1 MISKDKTT
9 ITYKGDGVTTS
20 FPFPYQYRAGEDI
33 KGYLLVNGKEMP
45 IVANYRFDEVENKF
59 IYPVNGV
66 PLFTTDTLVIKR
78 QTPIE
83 QNADLPDKY
92 PYNAV
97 ETVADNLTLIAQEQ
111 EAKIKG
117 IENIRNELTETTER
131 TAQMADRV
139 LNAISN
145 GYNVAQNQWAP
156 FEYINP
162 AEKTIKE
169 FKKEIDEFKLA
180 AQRMGAENGTRVIAK
195 AWFDVE
201 DFIKNAKNEAYVINY
216 GPQVDLVIG
225 VERNAVIIQTE
236 DKTYR
241 LIDESV
247 GYKVQE
253 VMEAAV
259 GSKGAAIDANITGT
273 AKTVSIEPV
282 TNVNEAVTPGRYI
295 GEGITISNET
305 FQGYVLDVLMLED
318 TIFQTLTTLDGRVF
332 VRKSDTKPITTSW
345 TEPYKKDVLVEGNTA
360 RFGKAKIE
368 LTNTGSL
375 NVKDITAPDKGGEL
389 ALRSELNKVSDSISG
404 HKAPV
409 MTPLID
415 WEAMKRQN
423 SNNDVRNINNTST
436 GIVGTNTNNPIL
448 LKESYKNYDK
458 VVIIATDTQG
468 RYRLPVTYETW
479 LLAFLFDQKNGFS
492 LFDVYSF
499 MWKLTSTTN
508 TSNPSTDTQ
517 WRQYEKNCGIIE
529 IYGIKYERT

>member
-111 EAKIKG
+111 ETKIKG
-117 IENIRNELTETTER
+117 IENIRNDLIETTER

-139 LNAISN
+139 LSAISK
-145 GYNVAQNQWAP
+145 GYEVSQNEWAP
-156 FEYINP
+156 FNSMDP
-162 AEKTIKE
+162 AGKTVKE
-169 FKKEIDEFKLA
+169 FKDEIEELRLT
-180 AQRMGAENGTRVIAK
+180 AQGMGAEDGTKLIVK
-195 AWFDVE
+195 ARFDVE
-201 DFIKNAKNEAYVINY
+201 NFIKNAKNEAYVINA
-216 GPQVDLVIG
+216 GPEVDLIVS
-225 VERNAVIIQTE
+225 VTRSTVIIKTE
-236 DKTYR
+236 EKTYR

-247 GYKVQE
+247 GYKAQE
-253 VMEAAV
+253 VIEAAV
-259 GSKGAAIDANITGT
+259 NNKGATINANITGS
-273 AKTVSIEPV
+273 AKTVSVEPV
-282 TNVNEAVTPGRYI
+282 TNANEAVTPGRYI
-295 GEGITISNET
+295 GEAITISNET
-305 FQGYVLDVLMLED
+305 FQGYILDVLVLED
-318 TIFQTLTTLDGRVF
+318 IIFQTLTTLDGRVF
-332 VRKSDTKPITTSW
+332 ARKSDTKPITTSW

-360 RFGKAKIE
+360 QFGKAKIE
-368 LTNTGSL
+368 LTSSGSL
-375 NVKDITAPDKGGEL
+375 NVKDTTAPDKGGEL
-389 ALRSELNKVSDSISG
+389 ALRSDLNKVSDSISG

-415 WEAMKRQN
+415 WEEMKRQN
-423 SNNDVRNINNTST
+423 SNNDVRNINEQTY
-436 GIVGTNTNNPIL
+436 GIIGTNRNNPII

-458 VVIIATDTQG
+458 IFIIFCGNGWGT
-468 RYRLPVTYETW
+468 RRNISYEVWQLEYLFTTKE
-479 LLAFLFDQKNGFS
+479 AFLLYHQGEA
-492 LFDVYSF
+492 
-499 MWKLTSTTN
+499 MWMLKSTN
-508 TSNPSTDTQ
+508 STETK
-517 WRQYEKNCGIIE
+517 WITHAKSENSGIVE
-529 IYGIKYERT
+529 IYGIKYERS

>member
-1 MISKDKTT
+1 MITKDKTT

-45 IVANYRFDEVENKF
+45 ITANYRFDEVENKF

-66 PLFTTDTLVIKR
+66 PLFTTDTLIIKR

-111 EAKIKG
+111 EAKIKR
-117 IENIRNELTETTER
+117 IENIRNELTETTEH
-131 TAQMADRV
+131 TARMADRV
-139 LNAISN
+139 LNAISK
-145 GYNVAQNQWAP
+145 GYEVSQNEWAP
-156 FEYINP
+156 FNSIDP
-162 AEKTIKE
+162 AGKTVKE
-169 FKKEIDEFKLA
+169 FKDEIEELRLT
-180 AQRMGAENGTRVIAK
+180 AQGMGAEDGTRLIIK
-195 AWFDVE
+195 TRFDVE
-201 DFIKNAKNEAYVINY
+201 NFIKNAKNEAYVINA
-216 GPQVDLVIG
+216 GPEVDLIIG
-225 VERNAVIIQTE
+225 VTRSTVLIKTE
-236 DKTYR
+236 EKTYR
-241 LIDESV
+241 LIDESG

-273 AKTVSIEPV
+273 AKTVSIEPI
-282 TNVNEAVTPGRYI
+282 TNVNEAVTPGRYA
-295 GEGITISNET
+295 GETIAINNET
-305 FQGYVLDVLMLED
+305 FQGYILDVLVLED

-332 VRKSDTKPITTSW
+332 VRKGDEKPITTLW

-368 LTNTGSL
+368 LTSTGSL
-375 NVKDITAPDKGGEL
+375 SVKDTTAPNKGGEL
-389 ALRSELNKVSDSISG
+389 ALRSDLNKVSDSISG

-423 SNNDVRNINNTST
+423 SNVDVRNINNQTV
-436 GIVGTNTNNPIL
+436 GILGTNTNNPIL

-458 VVIIATDTQG
+458 IWIILYGGNGSD
-468 RYRLPVTYETW
+468 RKSITYETW
-479 LLAFLFDQKNGFS
+479 QLEYLFTTKEAFGLYNQGGDYWAIK
-492 LFDVYSF
+492 
-499 MWKLTSTTN
+499 STQSTETKWVKHTGTN
-508 TSNPSTDTQ
+508 NT
-517 WRQYEKNCGIIE
+517 GIVE
-529 IYGIKYERT
+529 IYGIKYERS

>member
-117 IENIRNELTETTER
+117 IENIRNDLIETTER
-131 TAQMADRV
+131 AAQMADRV
-139 LNAISN
+139 LNAISK
-145 GYNVAQNQWAP
+145 GYEVSQNEWAP
-156 FEYINP
+156 FNSTDP
-162 AEKTIKE
+162 AGKTVKE
-169 FKKEIDEFKLA
+169 FKDEIEELRLT
-180 AQRMGAENGTRVIAK
+180 AQGMGAEDGTRLIVK
-195 AWFDVE
+195 ARFDVE
-201 DFIKNAKNEAYVINY
+201 NFIKNAKNESYVINA
-216 GPQVDLVIG
+216 GPEVDLVIS
-225 VERNAVIIQTE
+225 VTRNTVVIKTE
-236 DKTYR
+236 EKTYR

-247 GYKVQE
+247 GYKVQK

-259 GSKGAAIDANITGT
+259 DNKGAAIDANITGT

-282 TNVNEAVTPGRYI
+282 TNVNEAVTPGRYA
-295 GEGITISNET
+295 GEAIAINNET
-305 FQGYVLDVLMLED
+305 FQGYILDVLVLED

-332 VRKSDTKPITTSW
+332 VRKGDEKPITAPW
-345 TEPYKKDVLVEGNTA
+345 TEPYKKDVLVEENTA
-360 RFGKAKIE
+360 QFGKAKIE
-368 LTNTGSL
+368 LTNNGSL
-375 NVKDITAPDKGGEL
+375 SVKDITAPDKGGEL
-389 ALRSELNKVSDSISG
+389 ALRSDLNKVSDSISG

-423 SNNDVRNINNTST
+423 SNNDVRNINNTGT
-436 GIVGTNTNNPIL
+436 GIVGTYTNNPIL

-468 RYRLPVTYETW
+468 KHRLPVIHETW

-499 MWKLTSTTN
+499 YWKLNSITN
-508 TSNPSTDTQ
+508 TSSPSTDTQ

>member
-1 MISKDKTT
+1 MITKDKTT
-9 ITYKGDGVTTS
+9 ITYKGDEVTTS

-45 IVANYRFDEVENKF
+45 ITANYRFDEVENKF

-111 EAKIKG
+111 EAKIKR
-117 IENIRNELTETTER
+117 IENIRNELTETTEY
-131 TAQMADRV
+131 TARMADRV

-162 AEKTIKE
+162 AGKTVKE
-169 FKKEIDEFKLA
+169 LKKEIDEFKLA

-236 DKTYR
+236 EKTYR

-253 VMEAAV
+253 VAEAAV
-259 GSKGAAIDANITGT
+259 DNKGAVIDANIT
-273 AKTVSIEPV
+273 
-282 TNVNEAVTPGRYI
+282 
-295 GEGITISNET
+295 
-305 FQGYVLDVLMLED
+305 
-318 TIFQTLTTLDGRVF
+318 
-332 VRKSDTKPITTSW
+332 
-345 TEPYKKDVLVEGNTA
+345 
-360 RFGKAKIE
+360 
-368 LTNTGSL
+368 
-375 NVKDITAPDKGGEL
+375 AP
-389 ALRSELNKVSDSISG
+389 LR
-404 HKAPV
+404 
-409 MTPLID
+409 
-415 WEAMKRQN
+415 R
-423 SNNDVRNINNTST
+423 
-436 GIVGTNTNNPIL
+436 
-448 LKESYKNYDK
+448 
-458 VVIIATDTQG
+458 
-468 RYRLPVTYETW
+468 
-479 LLAFLFDQKNGFS
+479 
-492 LFDVYSF
+492 
-499 MWKLTSTTN
+499 
-508 TSNPSTDTQ
+508 
-517 WRQYEKNCGIIE
+517 
-529 IYGIKYERT
+529 

>member
-45 IVANYRFDEVENKF
+45 IVANYRFDTVENKF

-66 PLFTTDTLVIKR
+66 PLFATDTLVIKR

-83 QNADLPDKY
+83 QNADLPNKY

-97 ETVADNLTLIAQEQ
+97 ETVADNLTLIVQEQ

-117 IENIRNELTETTER
+117 IENIRNDLAETTER
-131 TAQMADRV
+131 TAQMANRV
-139 LNAISN
+139 LNAISK
-145 GYNVAQNQWAP
+145 GYEVSQNVWAP
-156 FEYINP
+156 FNSMDP
-162 AEKTIKE
+162 AGKTVKE
-169 FKKEIDEFKLA
+169 FKDEIEELRLT
-180 AQRMGAENGTRVIAK
+180 AQGMGAEDGTRLIVK
-195 AWFDVE
+195 ARFDVE
-201 DFIKNAKNEAYVINY
+201 NFIKNAKNESYVINA
-216 GPQVDLVIG
+216 GPEIDLIVGVTRSTVVIK
-225 VERNAVIIQTE
+225 TE
-236 DKTYR
+236 EKTYR

-247 GYKVQE
+247 GYKAQE

-259 GSKGAAIDANITGT
+259 SSKGASIDANITGT

-282 TNVNEAVTPGRYI
+282 TNVNEAVTPGRYA
-295 GEGITISNET
+295 GEAIAINNET
-305 FQGYVLDVLMLED
+305 FQGYILDVLVLED

-332 VRKSDTKPITTSW
+332 VRKGDEKPITTPW
-345 TEPYKKDVLVEGNTA
+345 AEPYKKDVLVEGNA
-360 RFGKAKIE
+360 AQFGKAKIE
-368 LTNTGSL
+368 LTNSGSL
-375 NVKDITAPDKGGEL
+375 SVKDITAPDKGGEL

-423 SNNDVRNINNTST
+423 SNNDVRNVNNQTVGIIGTS
-436 GIVGTNTNNPIL
+436 TNNPIL
-448 LKESYKNYDK
+448 LKESYKSYDK
-458 VVIIATDTQG
+458 IWIIFYGGNGSD
-468 RYRLPVTYETW
+468 RKNITYETW
-479 LLAFLFDQKNGFS
+479 QLEYLFTTKEAFGLYNQGGDYWAIKSTQSTETKW
-492 LFDVYSF
+492 V
-499 MWKLTSTTN
+499 KHTSTN
-508 TSNPSTDTQ
+508 N
-517 WRQYEKNCGIIE
+517 NGIIE

>member
-20 FPFPYQYRAGEDI
+20 FPFPYQYRTGEDI

-66 PLFTTDTLVIKR
+66 PLFATDILVIKR
-78 QTPIE
+78 ETPIE

-111 EAKIKG
+111 ETKIKG
-117 IENIRNELTETTER
+117 IENIRNELAETTER
-131 TAQMADRV
+131 TARMADRV
-139 LNAISN
+139 LDAISN

-162 AEKTIKE
+162 AEKTVKE
-169 FKKEIDEFKLA
+169 LKKEIDEFKLA

-201 DFIKNAKNEAYVINY
+201 DFVKNAKNEAYVINY
-216 GPQVDLVIG
+216 GPQVDIVMG

-236 DKTYR
+236 EKTYR

-253 VMEAAV
+253 VIEAAV
-259 GSKGAAIDANITGT
+259 NNKGAAIDANITGT
-273 AKTVSIEPV
+273 AKTISIEHT

-295 GEGITISNET
+295 GESIAINNET
-305 FQGYVLDVLMLED
+305 FQGYILDVLALED
-318 TIFQTLTTLDGRVF
+318 TIFQTLTMLDGRVF
-332 VRKSDTKPITTSW
+332 VRKSDEKPITTSW
-345 TEPYKKDVLVEGNTA
+345 TEPYKKDVIVEGNTA
-360 RFGKAKIE
+360 QFGRAKIE
-368 LTNTGSL
+368 LTSSGSL
-375 NVKDITAPDKGGEL
+375 SVKDVTAPDKGGEL
-389 ALRSELNKVSDSISG
+389 ALRSDLNKVSDLISG

-423 SNNDVRNINNTST
+423 SNNDVRNINEQVY
-436 GIVGTNTNNPIL
+436 GIIGTNRNNPII
-448 LKESYKNYDK
+448 LKKSYKNYDK
-458 VVIIATDTQG
+458 IFIILCGDG
-468 RYRLPVTYETW
+468 WNVRRNISYEVWQLEYLFTTKE
-479 LLAFLFDQKNGFS
+479 AFLLYNQSGVSWMLK
-492 LFDVYSF
+492 
-499 MWKLTSTTN
+499 STN
-508 TSNPSTDTQ
+508 STETK
-517 WRQYEKNCGIIE
+517 WITHNKSENCGIVE
-529 IYGIKYERT
+529 IYGIKYERS

>member
-1 MISKDKTT
+1 MITKDKTT

-20 FPFPYQYRAGEDI
+20 FPFPYQYRAGEDV

-45 IVANYRFDEVENKF
+45 IVANYRFDEAENKF

-66 PLFTTDTLVIKR
+66 PLFASDTLVIKR

-83 QNADLPDKY
+83 QNADLPNKY

-111 EAKIKG
+111 ETKIRS
-117 IENIRNELTETTER
+117 IENIRNDLIETTER
-131 TAQMADRV
+131 TAQMAYRV
-139 LNAISN
+139 LNAISK
-145 GYNVAQNQWAP
+145 GYEVSQNEWAP
-156 FEYINP
+156 FNSIDP
-162 AEKTIKE
+162 AGKTVKE
-169 FKKEIDEFKLA
+169 FKDEIEELRLT
-180 AQRMGAENGTRVIAK
+180 AQGMGAEDGTRLIVK
-195 AWFDVE
+195 ARFDVE
-201 DFIKNAKNEAYVINY
+201 NFIKNAKNESHVINA
-216 GPQVDLVIG
+216 GPEVDLIVS
-225 VERNAVIIQTE
+225 VTRSTIIIKTE

-259 GSKGAAIDANITGT
+259 NNKGTTMDANITGS
-273 AKTVSIEPV
+273 AKTISIEPV
-282 TNVNEAVTPGRYI
+282 TNVNEAATPGRYA
-295 GEGITISNET
+295 GEAITINNET
-305 FQGYVLDVLMLED
+305 FQGYVLDVLTLED
-318 TIFQTLTTLDGRVF
+318 IIFQTLTTLDGRVF
-332 VRKSDTKPITTSW
+332 VRKGDEKPITTLW

-368 LTNTGSL
+368 LTSSGSL
-375 NVKDITAPDKGGEL
+375 SVKDTTAPDKGGEL

-423 SNNDVRNINNTST
+423 SNNDVRNINEQTC
-436 GIVGTNTNNPIL
+436 GIIGTNGNNPII

-458 VVIIATDTQG
+458 IFIILCGDEWG
-468 RYRLPVTYETW
+468 VRRNILYEVWQLEYLFTTKE
-479 LLAFLFDQKNGFS
+479 AFLLYNQGKVKWM
-492 LFDVYSF
+492 L
-499 MWKLTSTTN
+499 KSTN
-508 TSNPSTDTQ
+508 STETK
-517 WRQYEKNCGIIE
+517 WITHSKSENCGIVE
-529 IYGIKYERT
+529 IYGIKHERS

>member
-1 MISKDKTT
+1 MITKDKTT

-33 KGYLLVNGKEMP
+33 KGYLLVNNKEMP

-66 PLFTTDTLVIKR
+66 PLFATDTLVIKR
-78 QTPIE
+78 ETPIE

-117 IENIRNELTETTER
+117 IENIRNELTETTEH
-131 TAQMADRV
+131 TARMADRV

-162 AEKTIKE
+162 AEKTVKE
-169 FKKEIDEFKLA
+169 LKKEIDEFKLA

-195 AWFDVE
+195 AQFDVE

-216 GPQVDLVIG
+216 GPQVDLVMG

-236 DKTYR
+236 EKTYR

-253 VMEAAV
+253 VIEAAV
-259 GSKGAAIDANITGT
+259 NNKGATIDADITGS
-273 AKTVSIEPV
+273 AKTVSIEPI
-282 TNVNEAVTPGRYI
+282 TNVNEAVTPGRYTGANIVI
-295 GEGITISNET
+295 GDET
-305 FQGYVLDVLMLED
+305 FQGYILDVLALED

-332 VRKSDTKPITTSW
+332 VRKGDEKPITTLW

-368 LTNTGSL
+368 LTSTGSL
-375 NVKDITAPDKGGEL
+375 SVKDTTAPNKGGEL
-389 ALRSELNKVSDSISG
+389 ALRSDLNKVSDSISG

-415 WEAMKRQN
+415 WEEMKRQN
-423 SNNDVRNINNTST
+423 SNNDVRNINEQTY
-436 GIVGTNTNNPIL
+436 GIIGTNRNNPII

-458 VVIIATDTQG
+458 IFIIFCGNGWGT
-468 RYRLPVTYETW
+468 RRNISYEVWQLEYLFTTKE
-479 LLAFLFDQKNGFS
+479 AFLLYHQGEA
-492 LFDVYSF
+492 
-499 MWKLTSTTN
+499 MWMLKSTN
-508 TSNPSTDTQ
+508 STETK
-517 WRQYEKNCGIIE
+517 WITHNKSENCGIVE
-529 IYGIKYERT
+529 IYGIKHERS

>member
-9 ITYKGDGVTTS
+9 ITYKGNGVTTS

-66 PLFTTDTLVIKR
+66 PLFTSDTLVIKR

-111 EAKIKG
+111 ETKIKS
-117 IENIRNELTETTER
+117 IENIRNKLNETTER
-131 TAQMADRV
+131 ATRMADRV
-139 LNAISN
+139 LSAISK
-145 GYNVAQNQWAP
+145 GYEVSQNEWAP
-156 FEYINP
+156 FNS
-162 AEKTIKE
+162 ADSAGKTVKE
-169 FKKEIDEFKLA
+169 FKDEIEELRLT
-180 AQRMGAENGTRVIAK
+180 AQGMGAEDGTRLIIK
-195 AWFDVE
+195 TRFDVE
-201 DFIKNAKNEAYVINY
+201 NFIKNAKNEAYVINA
-216 GPQVDLVIG
+216 GPEVDLIIG
-225 VERNAVIIQTE
+225 VTRSTVLIKTE
-236 DKTYR
+236 EKTYR
-241 LIDESV
+241 LIDESG

-259 GSKGAAIDANITGT
+259 GSKGATIDANITGT

-295 GEGITISNET
+295 GEAITISNET
-305 FQGYVLDVLMLED
+305 FQGYILDVLVLED
-318 TIFQTLTTLDGRVF
+318 IIFQTLTTLDGRVF
-332 VRKSDTKPITTSW
+332 TRKSDTKPITTSW

-368 LTNTGSL
+368 LTSSGSL
-375 NVKDITAPDKGGEL
+375 NVKDTTAPDKGGEL
-389 ALRSELNKVSDSISG
+389 ALRSDLNKVSDSISG

-423 SNNDVRNINNTST
+423 SNNDVRNVNNQTVGIIGTS
-436 GIVGTNTNNPIL
+436 TNNPIL

-458 VVIIATDTQG
+458 IWIIFYGGNGAD
-468 RYRLPVTYETW
+468 RKNITYETW
-479 LLAFLFDQKNGFS
+479 QLEYLFNTKEAFGLYNQGGDYWAIKSTQSTETKW
-492 LFDVYSF
+492 V
-499 MWKLTSTTN
+499 KHTSTN
-508 TSNPSTDTQ
+508 N
-517 WRQYEKNCGIIE
+517 NGIIE
-529 IYGIKYERT
+529 IYGIKYERS

>member
-9 ITYKGDGVTTS
+9 IAYKGDGVTTS

-92 PYNAV
+92 PYNTV

-117 IENIRNELTETTER
+117 IENIRNDLTETTER
-131 TAQMADRV
+131 ATKMADRV

-162 AEKTIKE
+162 AEKTVKE
-169 FKKEIDEFKLA
+169 LKKEIDEFKLA

-236 DKTYR
+236 EKTYR

-253 VMEAAV
+253 VVEAAV
-259 GSKGAAIDANITGT
+259 SSNGAAIDVNITGT
-273 AKTVSIEPV
+273 AKTVSIEPI
-282 TNVNEAVTPGRYI
+282 TNVNEAATPGRYA
-295 GEGITISNET
+295 GEGITINNET
-305 FQGYVLDVLMLED
+305 FQGYVLDVLTLED

-332 VRKSDTKPITTSW
+332 VRKSDTKPITTPW

-360 RFGKAKIE
+360 QFGKAKIE
-368 LTNTGSL
+368 LTSSGSL
-375 NVKDITAPDKGGEL
+375 SVKDATAPNKGGEL
-389 ALRSELNKVSDSISG
+389 ALRSDLNKVSDSISG

-423 SNNDVRNINNTST
+423 SNVDVRNINNQTV
-436 GIVGTNTNNPIL
+436 GILGTNTNNPIL

-458 VVIIATDTQG
+458 IWIILYGGNGSD
-468 RYRLPVTYETW
+468 RKSITYETW
-479 LLAFLFDQKNGFS
+479 QLEYLFTTKEAFGLYNQGGDFWAIK
-492 LFDVYSF
+492 
-499 MWKLTSTTN
+499 STQSTETKWVKHTGTN
-508 TSNPSTDTQ
+508 NT
-517 WRQYEKNCGIIE
+517 GIVE
-529 IYGIKYERT
+529 IYGIKYERS

>member
-45 IVANYRFDEVENKF
+45 IVANYRFDTVENKF

-66 PLFTTDTLVIKR
+66 PLFATDTLVIKR

-83 QNADLPDKY
+83 QNADLPNKY

-97 ETVADNLTLIAQEQ
+97 ETVADNLTLIVQEQ

-117 IENIRNELTETTER
+117 IENIRNDLAETTER
-131 TAQMADRV
+131 TAQMANRV
-139 LNAISN
+139 LNAISK
-145 GYNVAQNQWAP
+145 GYEVSQNVWAP
-156 FEYINP
+156 FNSMDP
-162 AEKTIKE
+162 AGKTVKE
-169 FKKEIDEFKLA
+169 FKDEIEELRLT
-180 AQRMGAENGTRVIAK
+180 AQGMGAKDGTRLIVK
-195 AWFDVE
+195 ARFDVE
-201 DFIKNAKNEAYVINY
+201 NFIKNAKNESYVINA
-216 GPQVDLVIG
+216 GPEIDLIVGVTRSTVVIK
-225 VERNAVIIQTE
+225 TE
-236 DKTYR
+236 EKTYR

-247 GYKVQE
+247 GYKAQE

-259 GSKGAAIDANITGT
+259 SSKGAAIDANITGT

-282 TNVNEAVTPGRYI
+282 TNVNEAVTPGRYA
-295 GEGITISNET
+295 GEAIAINNET
-305 FQGYVLDVLMLED
+305 FQGYILDVLVLED

-332 VRKSDTKPITTSW
+332 VRKGDEKPITTPW
-345 TEPYKKDVLVEGNTA
+345 AEPYKKDVLVEGNA
-360 RFGKAKIE
+360 AQFGKAKIE
-368 LTNTGSL
+368 LTNNGSL
-375 NVKDITAPDKGGEL
+375 SVKDITAPDKGGEL

-423 SNNDVRNINNTST
+423 SNNDVRNINEQTYGIIGTSR
-436 GIVGTNTNNPIL
+436 NNPIL

-458 VVIIATDTQG
+458 IFIIFCGNSWGT
-468 RYRLPVTYETW
+468 RRNISYEVWQLEYLFTTKE
-479 LLAFLFDQKNGFS
+479 AFLLYHQGEA
-492 LFDVYSF
+492 
-499 MWKLTSTTN
+499 MWMLKSTN
-508 TSNPSTDTQ
+508 STETK
-517 WRQYEKNCGIIE
+517 WITHAKSENSGIVE
-529 IYGIKYERT
+529 IYGIKYERS